1 MREQRQVKKLLLTA
15 VMATAG
21 LLAGLAVA
29 PAAADTKLQLVEV
42 LTSPERTEVL
52 KKLIAGFEQ
61 ENPGVSVDI
70 VSLPWGQAFEKLLTM
85 VQGGQKPD
93 VVEMPERWTALYVSR
108 GELESLEPWLAK
120 WPETPLLA
128 DRVLQFGRLVNN
140 TAYSLPYGFY
150 IRGMFYNKKLFQ
162 QAGIAAPPAT
172 MDEFMEDAKK
182 ISAIPGKYG
191 YCLRG
196 GKGGHN
202 GWEMFMTAENGS
214 IDWFHPD
221 GTSTFNEPGAQKGMQ
236 FMVDLYQKGYA
247 PKDSV
252 NWGFNEVVA
261 GFYSGTCAML
271 DQDPDALIGI
281 AQRMDKSDFAVAPMP
296 LGPAGKA
303 FPSIGYSGWAMFH
316 DSKDKEA
323 SWKLIAYLSN
333 AKSNLEWS
341 KFIGLIPTH
350 KGADQ
355 DPYYHGDNFA
365 GWFQELNDPRYELML
380 VPVHLEKLGQFV
392 DLILVTTGQELL
404 LGKRTVQ
411 DVSNQWAKFLTD
423 AQKQWLAKNK
433 Q

>member
-1 MREQRQVKKLLLTA
+1 
-15 VMATAG
+15 
-21 LLAGLAVA
+21 
-29 PAAADTKLQLVEV
+29 
-42 LTSPERTEVL
+42 
-52 KKLIAGFEQ
+52 
-61 ENPGVSVDI
+61 
-70 VSLPWGQAFEKLLTM
+70 
-85 VQGGQKPD
+85 
-93 VVEMPERWTALYVSR
+93 
-108 GELESLEPWLAK
+108 
-120 WPETPLLA
+120 
-128 DRVLQFGRLVNN
+128 
-140 TAYSLPYGFY
+140 
-150 IRGMFYNKKLFQ
+150 
-162 QAGIAAPPAT
+162 
-172 MDEFMEDAKK
+172 
-182 ISAIPGKYG
+182 
-191 YCLRG
+191 
-196 GKGGHN
+196 
-202 GWEMFMTAENGS
+202 
-214 IDWFHPD
+214 
-221 GTSTFNEPGAQKGMQ
+221 
-236 FMVDLYQKGYA
+236 
-247 PKDSV
+247 
-252 NWGFNEVVA
+252 
-261 GFYSGTCAML
+261 
-271 DQDPDALIGI
+271 
-281 AQRMDKSDFAVAPMP
+281 MDKADFAVAPMP

-333 AKSNLEWS
+333 ATSNLEWS